1 MNAHNEE
8 NDFAL
13 VPRSPGAIEKTAP
26 GKKRILSSIAVDTLA
41 LVKKKQATKRRF
53 RVLICSGEEAIVAS
67 WTVIIRGHLGEAY
80 DVNVTDRNTG
90 SEILEFIQQQP
101 IDLVV
106 AMVNNIIVPAADGND
121 RILKAVELLARL
133 KSEYGI
139 PVIAFSGFKPESFD
153 LPEQLRLGGIDAFLW
168 APYDI
173 GEALKALDGC
183 LKTPGIRLQKPRKS
197 RPLRIVVVDDE
208 DWPLEM
214 VERLIQNWFSEVT
227 VLTFQNRDEA
237 WQELSRADPD
247 LLITDMNND
256 NTPQYLNFGMR
267 FGMSGW
273 KMLPL
278 LAERKAKYPIL
289 VVSGSFLMEG
299 VEDKARQCA
308 GPDLNVSFL
317 AKPFTTEQ
325 FNLELFKHFGP
336 SKNFQLRLREGN
348 Q

>member
-183 LKTPGIRLQKPRKS
+183 LTGLRASACRNPASPARLESLWWMMKIG
-197 RPLRIVVVDDE
+197 L
-208 DWPLEM
+208 
-214 VERLIQNWFSEVT
+214 
-227 VLTFQNRDEA
+227 
-237 WQELSRADPD
+237 
-247 LLITDMNND
+247 
-256 NTPQYLNFGMR
+256 
-267 FGMSGW
+267 W
-273 KMLPL
+273 KWWS
-278 LAERKAKYPIL
+278 
-289 VVSGSFLMEG
+289 V
-299 VEDKARQCA
+299 
-308 GPDLNVSFL
+308 
-317 AKPFTTEQ
+317 
-325 FNLELFKHFGP
+325 
-336 SKNFQLRLREGN
+336 
-348 Q
+348 